1 MLKIFVINGRARV
14 GKNTFCEQVGKIL
27 QEKDIPFMHESSV
40 NPVREYLKTT
50 GWEGKLWDGV
60 TKNEYWRKAM
70 FDCKKMFVDMD
81 KHCFDDYAIGKLYE
95 YFGEDGNG
103 VLFFDIRE
111 SEYICQLKEYI
122 EVNYPEIDFK
132 AILIKKDIDEEFDNY
147 AYADK
152 NVEEYPEYDYVIEN
166 NGTIDDLRGE
176 AIKFINDLKFDEE
189 VKNERDAEIICK

>member
-1 MLKIFVINGRARV
+1 
-14 GKNTFCEQVGKIL
+14 
-27 QEKDIPFMHESSV
+27 
-40 NPVREYLKTT
+40 
-50 GWEGKLWDGV
+50 
-60 TKNEYWRKAM
+60 
-70 FDCKKMFVDMD
+70 MFVNMD
-81 KHCFDDYAIGKLYE
+81 KHSLDDYAIGKLYE

-122 EVNYPEIDFK
+122 ELNYPEIDFK
-132 AILIKKDIDEEFDNY
+132 AILIKKDIDVEFENY

-166 NGTIDDLRGE
+166 NGTIDDLRGG

-189 VKNERDAEIICK
+189 VKNERDAEIVCK